1 MPSSNCGGFIP
12 SNKNSRNAAR
22 AMMSQG
28 VHSLCANAFF
38 QVSNCAPSNG
48 KSASAPASALL
59 ALAVR
64 ILVTGGCGFIGSNFI
79 RYILQHYKPASVSNV
94 DVLTYA
100 GNLAN
105 LDGVVE
111 EHGERYEFFKADIAN
126 ADQMDAL
133 MTEHQFY
140 AVINFAAESHV
151 DRSINSPLNF
161 IHTNVVGTSVL
172 LDCAR
177 RHGVQRVIQVS
188 TDEVYGSLGPIGK
201 FTEQS
206 PLDPSS
212 PYSASKAAADLLALA
227 SYKTYAQDVLVTRC
241 SNNYGPYQFPEKLIP
256 LMIIKALR
264 EDPLP
269 VYGDGM
275 NVRDWIHVKDHCA
288 AIVTALF
295 EGKPGQIYNFG
306 SDSEMANINLVKII
320 LDQLGK
326 PHSLISFVPD
336 RLGHDHRYA
345 IDSSFAQRE
354 LNWKPRRNFK
364 QGLEETIQWYA
375 ENPAWWEPLLERTG
389 RY

>member
-1 MPSSNCGGFIP
+1 M
-12 SNKNSRNAAR
+12 
-22 AMMSQG
+22 
-28 VHSLCANAFF
+28 
-38 QVSNCAPSNG
+38 
-48 KSASAPASALL
+48 
-59 ALAVR
+59 R

-79 RYILQHYKPASVSNV
+79 RYILQHYKPAYVTNV
-94 DVLTYA
+94 DALTYA

-126 ADQMDAL
+126 ADQMDEL

-161 IHTNVVGTSVL
+161 IHTNVIGTSVL

-177 RHGVQRVIQVS
+177 RHGVQRFVQIS
-188 TDEVYGSLGPIGK
+188 TDEVYGSLGATGK

-212 PYSASKAAADLLALA
+212 PYSASKAGADLLALA
-227 SYKTYAQDVLVTRC
+227 SYKTYGQEVIVTRC
-241 SNNYGPYQFPEKLIP
+241 SNNYGPFQFPEKLIP

-264 EDPLP
+264 EEPLP

-288 AIVTALF
+288 AVVAALF
-295 EGKPGQIYNFG
+295 EGKPGSIYNFG
-306 SDSEMANINLVKII
+306 GDGEMVNVDVVKLI
-320 LDQLGK
+320 LTKLGK
-326 PHSLISFVPD
+326 PESLISFVTD
-336 RLGHDHRYA
+336 RLGHDRRYA
-345 IDSSFAQRE
+345 IDSSFAQRD
-354 LNWKPRRNFK
+354 LNWKPRCNFK
-364 QGLEETIQWYA
+364 EGLDDTIQWYMD
-375 ENPAWWEPLLERTG
+375 NKAWWQPLLERAG